1 MAAPTPRYLGT
12 TLAEAK
18 SAFQEYLGAD
28 LFKRI
33 FDLDG
38 DGTLETEDDDVFGR
52 ACAAAETEFDEI
64 LAASHGA
71 PLTFASLTSGQ
82 QNSVRDIVARM
93 TPFLAVEIR
102 PIASTDEKGKP
113 YEADPLFSYLWQRKF
128 RTTEYRK
135 GGLSRAL
142 DLILTGRAVDA
153 DEALRIGLATRVVPE
168 GKAIEAAQ
176 ELARE
181 IAELPQDC
189 LRNDRASMYDTW
201 GKSDAEALAVEWEY
215 GKRSLASDARDGAS
229 RFADGAGRHGA

>member
-113 YEADPLFSYLWQRKF
+113 YESMYK
-128 RTTEYRK
+128 
-135 GGLSRAL
+135 
-142 DLILTGRAVDA
+142 RAVA
-153 DEALRIGLATRVVPE
+153 RAEKLA
-168 GKAIEAAQ
+168 A
-176 ELARE
+176 
-181 IAELPQDC
+181 
-189 LRNDRASMYDTW
+189 
-201 GKSDAEALAVEWEY
+201 
-215 GKRSLASDARDGAS
+215 DARRRLPGAS
-229 RFADGAGRHGA
+229 APRPTTVAGVIAMDETDATVAWTNLANGATSGDF

>member
-102 PIASTDEKGKP
+102 PIASTDEKGSP
-113 YEADPLFSYLWQRKF
+113 TRACTSARWR
-128 RTTEYRK
+128 
-135 GGLSRAL
+135 GL
-142 DLILTGRAVDA
+142 
-153 DEALRIGLATRVVPE
+153 
-168 GKAIEAAQ
+168 
-176 ELARE
+176 
-181 IAELPQDC
+181 
-189 LRNDRASMYDTW
+189 
-201 GKSDAEALAVEWEY
+201 
-215 GKRSLASDARDGAS
+215 RSSPPTPGGAS
-229 RFADGAGRHGA
+229 RAPLHRGPPRSPA